1 MELNF
6 IELELAMGQL
16 RHEMK
21 KMEAKLREVPLD
33 TLLLG
38 MHLEWAESAWSEV
51 IKFYNRL
58 KVLTQD
64 EQAKVEPIAS
74 GELQALYEDLHD
86 RVERAL
92 DDHYLDVKAIK
103 QSQASIYPVWSEV
116 FDRVIARM
124 EAAEVAEPPA
134 AMDKARKPQE
144 PVAKKVVKDSATGES
159 VGKKKTTKSVMK
171 PLPDKEREKGN
182 E

>member
-1 MELNF
+1 
-6 IELELAMGQL
+6 
-16 RHEMK
+16 MK
-21 KMEAKLREVPLD
+21 KMEANLREVPLK

-38 MHLEWAESAWSEV
+38 KQLERAESAWSEI
-51 IKFYNRL
+51 IKFHNRL

-103 QSQASIYPVWSEV
+103 QSDEVWSEV
-116 FDRVIARM
+116 FDRVIARV
-124 EAAEVAEPPA
+124 EAAEVAKPPA
-134 AMDKARKPQE
+134 AMNKARKPKK
-144 PVAKKVVKDSATGES
+144 PVAKKVAKKVVKASASGDSIL
-159 VGKKKTTKSVMK
+159 KKN
-171 PLPDKEREKGN
+171 L
-182 E
+182 